1 MRFPLILALVLGL
14 VPAAQAETRLSD
26 GVSLAHGT
34 FSSGG
39 GLTIATEFRRTKKG
53 GTALCGAWAES
64 ESQASYTTGEAR
76 RIVQLASVYVQGR
89 RVAQDLGALP
99 QIAPRLD
106 YAGAPAGCILTDLP
120 WRAGRVPEVFL
131 PRQQISRSGGGGSD
145 PNIIFRQSGPAAMGA
160 GLEVVPFLR
169 RLSRLLDLS
178 PAATVAEGRYSSGGG
193 VRVAAELVSVNGRA
207 HVCGLWSDL
216 PGQDM
221 RTEALGREILRRTRA
236 ALDGR
241 VMLDDLGELRRA
253 RARMEYTGVDATC
266 LDTGQ
271 AWRAEM
277 ARRPLLLRLPE
288 TVVYRDTT
296 PEDRVLIRFA
306 PVAPK
311 G

>member
-1 MRFPLILALVLGL
+1 MRLPLILALGL
-14 VPAAQAETRLSD
+14 ATAAQAETRLSD
-26 GVSLAHGT
+26 GVSLALGT

-39 GLTIATEFRRTKKG
+39 GLTVATEFRRTAQG

-76 RIVQLASVYVQGR
+76 RIVQLASVYVQGQ

-106 YAGAPAGCILTDLP
+106 YAGAPAGCIPTDLP

-145 PNIIFRQSGPAAMGA
+145 PNIIFRQSGPGAMGA

-178 PAATVAEGRYSSGGG
+178 PAATIAEGRYSSGGG
-193 VRVAAELVSVNGRA
+193 VRVAAELVSVNRRA

-216 PGQDM
+216 PEQDV
-221 RTEALGREILRRTRA
+221 RTEALGRAILRRTQA
-236 ALDGR
+236 VLDGR
-241 VMLDDLGELRRA
+241 VMRDDLGELRRA
-253 RARMEYTGVDATC
+253 RARIDYTGVDATC
-266 LDTGQ
+266 LETGQ
-271 AWRAEM
+271 AWRSDM
-277 ARRPLLLRLPE
+277 THSPLALRLPE

-296 PEDRVLIRFA
+296 PEGRVLIRFA
-306 PVAPK
+306 PVKPQ